1 MQAGARALSKPPAFN
16 SPLGGPPGTRGSGEP
31 TSAILVRSEWGMVG
45 PDRAQEGHRAL
56 CMVCAL
62 FSSSLTTSL
71 VSPSISSVCVIVRSC
86 CVFRL
91 ALNIPNEAE
100 AQTLRHGELLPRAR
114 EGAGFP
120 FPKHAQYLTN
130 IWVPSGTK
138 EAEGGWGGK
147 PKPSPQGRPNES
159 KRSQLNRGNRTVQPG
174 SRQVTPRDISLKRTD

>member
-1 MQAGARALSKPPAFN
+1 MQSVSPGLGGLSQDVPTTPGLADPLACRRRHTQSLRSLGWDRSEQSPAQASCPPRSSALVQAGAKALRTPPAF
-16 SPLGGPPGTRGSGEP
+16 STPLGGPPGTRASGGP
-31 TSAILVRSEWGMVG
+31 TSAILLPREWGMVG

-62 FSSSLTTSL
+62 FSFPLTMSL

-100 AQTLRHGELLPRAR
+100 AQTFRHGELLPRAR

-120 FPKHAQYLTN
+120 FPN
-130 IWVPSGTK
+130 
-138 EAEGGWGGK
+138 
-147 PKPSPQGRPNES
+147 
-159 KRSQLNRGNRTVQPG
+159 
-174 SRQVTPRDISLKRTD
+174 TPTT